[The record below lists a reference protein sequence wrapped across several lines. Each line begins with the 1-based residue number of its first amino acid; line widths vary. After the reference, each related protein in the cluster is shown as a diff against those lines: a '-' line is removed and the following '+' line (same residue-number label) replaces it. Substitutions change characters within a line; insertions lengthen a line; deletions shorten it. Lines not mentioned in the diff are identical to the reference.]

1 MDDAAL
7 EDTHVQRKYKIELNI
22 TLADGGRSARD
33 VIELYGNQV
42 RDDIDQT
49 AWNLCDCNDQV
60 QSEKFADL
68 ALVRWAVTQK
78 RGEDFHVKAQF
89 TVNAQDEEFINQV
102 MEQFMDGFADHI
114 ASTENG
120 YYSRTGKRPA
130 MNANPLE
137 WEVDVK

>member
-7 EDTHVQRKYKIELNI
+7 EDTHVQRKFKIELNI

-42 RDDIDQT
+42 RDDIDQA

-60 QSEKFADL
+60 QGEKFADL

-78 RGEDFHVKAQF
+78 RG
-89 TVNAQDEEFINQV
+89 
-102 MEQFMDGFADHI
+102 GF
-114 ASTENG
+114 
-120 YYSRTGKRPA
+120 SRKSAVHRQCSG
-130 MNANPLE
+130 
-137 WEVDVK
+137 

>member
-1 MDDAAL
+1 M
-7 EDTHVQRKYKIELNI
+7 NI

-42 RDDIDQT
+42 RDDIDQA

-60 QSEKFADL
+60 QGEKFADL
-68 ALVRWAVTQK
+68 AIARWAVTQK

-102 MEQFMDGFADHI
+102 MEQYMDGFADYI
-114 ASTENG
+114 APAENG

-137 WEVDVK
+137 WEVEIK

>member
-1 MDDAAL
+1 M
-7 EDTHVQRKYKIELNI
+7 QQPFKIELNI
-22 TLADGGRSARD
+22 TLMDGGCSARD
-33 VIELYGNQV
+33 VIELYGSQV

-60 QSEKFADL
+60 RSEKFADL
-68 ALVRWAVTQK
+68 ALVHWAVTQN

-102 MEQFMDGFADHI
+102 IDQYMDGFADYI
-114 ASTENG
+114 ASTQNG
-120 YYSRTGKRPA
+120 YYSRTGTRAA

-137 WEVDVK
+137 WEVEVK

>member
-1 MDDAAL
+1 MQQK
-7 EDTHVQRKYKIELNI
+7 HKIELNI

-42 RDDIDQT
+42 RDDIDQA

-68 ALVRWAVTQK
+68 TLVHWAVTQK

-89 TVNAQDEEFINQV
+89 TVTAQDEEFINQV
-102 MEQFMDGFADHI
+102 MEQYMDGFADYI

-120 YYSRTGKRPA
+120 YYSRTGKRAA

-137 WEVDVK
+137 WEVEIK

>member
-1 MDDAAL
+1 MQQK
-7 EDTHVQRKYKIELNI
+7 HKIELNI

-42 RDDIDQT
+42 RDDIDQA

-60 QSEKFADL
+60 QSEKFANL
-68 ALVRWAVTQK
+68 TLVRWAVTQK
-78 RGEDFHVKAQF
+78 HGEDFHVKAQF

-102 MEQFMDGFADHI
+102 MEQYMDGFADYI

-120 YYSRTGKRPA
+120 YYSRTGKRAA
-130 MNANPLE
+130 MNAHPLE
-137 WEVDVK
+137 WDVQIA

>member
-1 MDDAAL
+1 M
-7 EDTHVQRKYKIELNI
+7 QQKFKIELNI

-42 RDDIDQT
+42 RDDIDQA

-60 QSEKFADL
+60 QNEKFADL
-68 ALVRWAVTQK
+68 TLVRWHVAQK

-89 TVNAQDEEFINQV
+89 TVNALDEEFINQV
-102 MEQFMDGFADHI
+102 IEQYMDGFADYI
-114 ASTENG
+114 ASTQNG
-120 YYSRTGKRPA
+120 YYSRTGTRAA

>member
-7 EDTHVQRKYKIELNI
+7 EDIHVQQKYKIELNI

-42 RDDIDQT
+42 CDDIDQT

-89 TVNAQDEEFINQV
+89 TVNANDEEFINQV

-120 YYSRTGKRPA
+120 YYSRTGKRPT

-137 WEVDVK
+137 WVVDIK